1 MNLGNGAKVESRYS
15 AAQKNQS
22 MSDEEISMW
31 LRNSK
36 DHVMK
41 GRLEAWLSLRRNGE
55 SLPSFKSFMDYKKS
69 HKTIKNQQ
77 AEQTKT
83 RKKQV
88 YTSLKFNKK
97 TLSIMGMTAQP
108 VVDDLHI
115 LQNFYDSGQLRTP
128 SMKRAIEKLQALSV
142 KTPQEPPVEYISKEN
157 AEAMFDVLRTSIY
170 EDMNRIIDNQNK
182 IIENLKME
190 VVELHRAI
198 QAKEKVADA
207 IIEMSKA
214 FAMTASKL

>member
-1 MNLGNGAKVESRYS
+1 M
-15 AAQKNQS
+15 
-22 MSDEEISMW
+22 
-31 LRNSK
+31 
-36 DHVMK
+36 
-41 GRLEAWLSLRRNGE
+41 
-55 SLPSFKSFMDYKKS
+55 
-69 HKTIKNQQ
+69 
-77 AEQTKT
+77 
-83 RKKQV
+83 
-88 YTSLKFNKK
+88 
-97 TLSIMGMTAQP
+97 
-108 VVDDLHI
+108 
-115 LQNFYDSGQLRTP
+115 
-128 SMKRAIEKLQALSV
+128 
-142 KTPQEPPVEYISKEN
+142 EYISKEN